1 MLLRAG
7 ALLVVATALS
17 GCSIDRIEWEQTGYA
32 VEAAT
37 RALEEEHGVEHPQVE
52 CIKREVGGAVW
63 ECRTTTPELNYTCKV
78 HVGPREAI
86 RKVHCHGEHGE
97 EHGEE

>member
-1 MLLRAG
+1 VLRRTGLLIVIA
-7 ALLVVATALS
+7 AAVS
-17 GCSIDRIEWEQTGYA
+17 GCSIDRIEWEPTGYA

-37 RALEEEHGVEHPQVE
+37 RTLEEEHGVEHPRVE

-63 ECRTTTPELNYTCKV
+63 ECRAEARHSRYRCKV

-86 RKVHCHGEHGE
+86 REVHCHREQE
-97 EHGEE
+97 D